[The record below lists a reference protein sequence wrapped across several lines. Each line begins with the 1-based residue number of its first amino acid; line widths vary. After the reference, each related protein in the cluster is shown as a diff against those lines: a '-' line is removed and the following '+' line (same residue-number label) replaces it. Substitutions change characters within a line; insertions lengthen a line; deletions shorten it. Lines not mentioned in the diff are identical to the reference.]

1 MKKNLF
7 FLILILFVTLSLF
20 AQRPE
25 CLKSVTY
32 ALVTLKDVIAAKRD
46 MDKCFPGNEASA
58 DAQLVRGNV
67 LLRYY
72 YYESDRKE
80 RDSKYQIRMPDAV
93 VLANES
99 FYKAIE
105 LKSDIKTDFG
115 LIDPKEGQLLSA
127 DAIRILAAEAMNNK
141 EYKEAIKLLNLV
153 IRSYRVDPKGN
164 AIFLAYAFLDMSY
177 CYKILEDDVNYK
189 KNLLDAAK
197 LNMAVPDIYLGL
209 YDIYKDEKDTVKC
222 GEILTQARKV
232 VPDSLSIDI
241 KGYELDYF
249 AMIGDTAKL
258 KAAALKMYDQYKDN
272 IEVIKIVAAYLVNN
286 REYLLAENIINIG
299 LEIDPNDF
307 DILQQMTYRFFYEAV
322 DYDNIKDERMKNKKY
337 MEAKTY
343 LEKANEILETAV
355 IWAEKAYKIKQDDM
369 KHNLMYSKILVRL
382 NMLPIPEELQ
392 QKIDSYKQ

>member
-1 MKKNLF
+1 M
-7 FLILILFVTLSLF
+7 
-20 AQRPE
+20 
-25 CLKSVTY
+25 
-32 ALVTLKDVIAAKRD
+32 
-46 MDKCFPGNEASA
+46 
-58 DAQLVRGNV
+58 
-67 LLRYY
+67 
-72 YYESDRKE
+72 SD
-80 RDSKYQIRMPDAV
+80 
-93 VLANES
+93 
-99 FYKAIE
+99 
-105 LKSDIKTDFG
+105 
-115 LIDPKEGQLLSA
+115 
-127 DAIRILAAEAMNNK
+127 
-141 EYKEAIKLLNLV
+141 
-153 IRSYRVDPKGN
+153 
-164 AIFLAYAFLDMSY
+164 
-177 CYKILEDDVNYK
+177 CYKFLKDDVNYK

-197 LNMAVPDIYLGL
+197 LNVAVPDIYLGL

-222 GEILTQARKV
+222 GEILVQARKV

-307 DILQQMTYRFFYEAV
+307 DILQQMAYRFFYEAV